1 MTIQSLPGAKS
12 ADVFII
18 RATETVKSAAELM
31 RQHGVSALVEV
42 GDDAIKVSCTPPRGV
57 ARQPSSRAVANIKS
71 HSVVTAAPSNSLKH
85 AMGLI
90 TPAHARFARD
100 GRRRTGGDRQHGRCR
115 KYRLEDLETESNVL
129 RDAFIALAF
138 AKPI

>member
-42 GDDAIKVSCTPPRGV
+42 GDDAIKVSCTPPRRV
-57 ARQPSSRAVANIKS
+57 ARQQVLERSRTSRAIPSSRLPPA
-71 HSVVTAAPSNSLKH
+71 TA
-85 AMGLI
+85 
-90 TPAHARFARD
+90 
-100 GRRRTGGDRQHGRCR
+100 
-115 KYRLEDLETESNVL
+115 
-129 RDAFIALAF
+129 
-138 AKPI
+138 